1 MARGGYIGVKLTDE
15 TGKVVVFEV
24 LRKQIPSEFRGS
36 PNDEAGAIFVPGN

>member
-24 LRKQIPSEFRGS
+24 LRKQIPCKFRGS
-36 PNDEAGAIFVPGN
+36 PYNEAGAVFVPGN